1 MRKTH
6 CFFAEIFLAA
16 SLFLVSALAL
26 SGDPVPPGFPGSEAQ
41 ANPIPPTFFGMHINR
56 PATPWP
62 NVPFGSLRMLGNMTT
77 WFHLEGEGRG
87 RYDWH
92 NLDVWLN
99 AARSHGVDVMYTFSR
114 TPEWA
119 AADTHAQC
127 GPRRGEADCSPPKD
141 LEKNASCQGLLAGV
155 TTTDCQFKEF
165 VASLMDHVCTGTAPN
180 KSCRIVAFSCWNEPN
195 LDGFWVG
202 TYAQSARMCADMVK
216 IVKDQCRSCTTLTP
230 DISAATSG
238 DTKGNGDSR
247 SYDEWTKN
255 FLIAYKQ
262 YSNDYPDAGAFH
274 PYAARTWNIDPVPF
288 PETFAGSGCPGGGQS
303 PACPDTLLGKIA
315 TMRSLLDKG
324 GMAGKPLWATEGGWG
339 TNGGLSDPDAE
350 AAYVA
355 RWLILQA
362 SSGVARAYW
371 FMWDNGGDS
380 RGWGGMW
387 DGRNGTNKAGV
398 AYGQVYKWLVGAG
411 FTKPC
416 SGDHDVWTC
425 DISRPGGYQARIVW
439 NASKS
444 YDMRATS
451 SYTTGSDFS
460 QYRDL
465 EGGQSSINNGAVMIG
480 SKPILLEKAGNSPAE
495 HKAQHK

>member
-1 MRKTH
+1 MNKTH
-6 CFFAEIFLAA
+6 YFPAAFL
-16 SLFLVSALAL
+16 LLVAVLAL
-26 SGDPVPPGFPGSEAQ
+26 SGGATAPPDSQPSGA
-41 ANPIPPTFFGMHINR
+41 AVTPIPPTFFGMHINR
-56 PATPWP
+56 PDTPWP
-62 NVPFGSLRMLGNMTT
+62 QIPFGSLRMLGNMTT
-77 WFHLEGEGRG
+77 WFHLEGAGRG

-99 AARSHGVDVMYTFSR
+99 AARSHNVDVMYTFSR

-119 AADTHAQC
+119 AADTHAAC
-127 GPRRGEADCSPPKD
+127 GPRRGEADCSPPRE
-141 LEKNASCQGLLAGV
+141 LETNASCQGPLAGV

-202 TYAQSARMCADMVK
+202 TYAQSAKMCADMVK

-247 SYDEWTKN
+247 SYDEWTRN
-255 FLIAYKQ
+255 FLLAYKQ

-274 PYAARTWNIDPVPF
+274 PYAARTWNINPVPF
-288 PETFAGSGCPGGGQS
+288 PETFAGSGCPRGGGT
-303 PACPDTLLGKIA
+303 PECPDTLLGKIA

-339 TNGGLSDPDAE
+339 TNGELPDPDAQ

-371 FMWDNGGDS
+371 FMWDNGGDA

-387 DGRNGTNKAGV
+387 DGRKGINQAGV
-398 AYGQVYKWLVGAG
+398 AYGQVYNWLVGAS

-416 SGDHDVWTC
+416 SRDHDVWTC

-439 NASKS
+439 NAANS
-444 YDMRATS
+444 YDTQATS
-451 SYTTGSDFS
+451 KYAIGSDFS

-465 EGGQSSINNGAVMIG
+465 QGEKLPISNGAVMIG
-480 SKPILLEKAGNSPAE
+480 SKAILLEKAGTSPAE
-495 HKAQHK
+495 HKAQQR

>member
-1 MRKTH
+1 MHKLH
-6 CFFAEIFLAA
+6 FLLAFLLIVALLAVSGTAA
-16 SLFLVSALAL
+16 A
-26 SGDPVPPGFPGSEAQ
+26 PPDSQPAGAPPK
-41 ANPIPPTFFGMHINR
+41 PIPPTFFGMHINR
-56 PATPWP
+56 PNTPWP
-62 NVPFGSLRMLGNMTT
+62 EVPFGSLRMLGNMTT
-77 WFHLEGEGRG
+77 WFHLEGAGRG

-92 NLDVWLN
+92 NLDVWLD
-99 AARSHGVDVMYTFSR
+99 AARSHHVDIMYTFSR

-119 AADTHAQC
+119 AADTHAAC

-141 LEKNASCQGLLAGV
+141 LEVNATCQAPLAGV

-165 VASLMDHVCTGTAPN
+165 VTSLMDHVCTGKAPN

-202 TYAQSARMCADMVK
+202 RYAQSAKMCADMVK

-247 SYDEWTKN
+247 SYDEYMRQ
-255 FLIAYKQ
+255 FLLAYKQ

-274 PYAARTWNIDPVPF
+274 PYAARTWNINPVPF

-315 TMRSLLDKG
+315 TMRSLMDKG
-324 GMAGKPLWATEGGWG
+324 GMPGKPLWATEGGWG
-339 TNGGLSDPDAE
+339 TNGELPDPDVQ

-371 FMWDNGGDS
+371 FMWDNGGDA

-387 DGRNGTNKAGV
+387 DSRNGINKAGV
-398 AYGQVYKWLVGAG
+398 AYGQVYNWLVGAS

-416 SGDHDVWTC
+416 SGDHDVWAC

-439 NASKS
+439 NAAKS
-444 YDMRATS
+444 YDPQATS
-451 SYTTGSDFS
+451 KYPTGNDFS

-465 EGGQSSINNGAVMIG
+465 KGDKFPVSGGTVMIG
-480 SKPILLEKAGNSPAE
+480 TKPILLEKSNPSSTP
-495 HKAQHK
+495 HK

>member
-1 MRKTH
+1 MSKTL
-6 CFFAEIFLAA
+6 CFITAFL
-16 SLFLVSALAL
+16 LVVSACTL
-26 SGDPVPPGFPGSEAQ
+26 SGADATQPAS
-41 ANPIPPTFFGMHINR
+41 PIPPTFFGMHINR
-56 PATPWP
+56 PNTPWP
-62 NVPFGSLRMLGNMTT
+62 QVPFGSLRMLGNMTT
-77 WFHLEGEGRG
+77 WFHLEGAGRG

-92 NLDVWLN
+92 NLDVWLD
-99 AARSHGVDVMYTFSR
+99 AARSHHVDVMYTFSR
-114 TPEWA
+114 TPQWA
-119 AADTHAQC
+119 AANTNAAC

-141 LEKNASCQGLLAGV
+141 LEVNATCQSPLSGV

-165 VASLMDHVCTGTAPN
+165 VTSLVNHVCTGTAPN
-180 KSCRIVAFSCWNEPN
+180 KSCRMVAFSCWNEPN

-202 TYAQSARMCADMVK
+202 TYAQSAKMCADMVK

-255 FLIAYKQ
+255 FLAAYKQ
-262 YSNDYPDAGAFH
+262 LGVEYPDAGAFH
-274 PYAARTWNIDPVPF
+274 PYAARTWNLNPVPF
-288 PETFAGSGCPGGGQS
+288 PETFAGSACRANTPE
-303 PACPDTLLGKIA
+303 CPDTLLGKIA
-315 TMRSLLDKG
+315 TMRSILDRG

-339 TNGGLSDPDAE
+339 TNGELPDPDVQ

-371 FMWDNGGDS
+371 FMWDNGGDA

-387 DGRNGTNKAGV
+387 DGRNGINKAGV
-398 AYGQVYKWLVGAG
+398 AYGQAYNWLVGAS

-416 SGDHDVWTC
+416 SSDHDVWTC
-425 DISRPGGYQARIVW
+425 DISRPGGYRARVVW
-439 NASKS
+439 NAAKS
-444 YDMRATS
+444 YDPQVKSKYAT
-451 SYTTGSDFS
+451 GNDFS

-465 EGGQSSINNGAVMIG
+465 AGGKSSIGGGTVMIG
-480 SKPILLEKAGNSPAE
+480 TKAILLETPGPSSAPRK
-495 HKAQHK
+495 

>member
-1 MRKTH
+1 MNKIN
-6 CFFAEIFLAA
+6 CFIAAAVLILGVFSFAGAGVA
-16 SLFLVSALAL
+16 Q
-26 SGDPVPPGFPGSEAQ
+26 SGAQ
-41 ANPIPPTFFGMHINR
+41 SSGAPANPIPPTFFGMHINR
-56 PATPWP
+56 PNTPWP
-62 NVPFGSLRMLGNMTT
+62 DVHFGSLRMLGNMTT

-99 AARSHGVDVMYTFSR
+99 AARSHNVDVMYTFSR

-119 AADTHAQC
+119 AADKHAAC

-141 LEKNASCQGLLAGV
+141 LEANASCQGPLAGV
-155 TTTDCQFKEF
+155 TTTDCSFKEF
-165 VASLMDHVCTGTAPN
+165 VTSMMNHVCSGTAPN

-202 TYAQSARMCADMVK
+202 TYAQSAKMCADMVK
-216 IVKDQCRSCTTLTP
+216 VVKDQCRSCTTLTP

-247 SYDEWTKN
+247 SYDEYTRN

-262 YSNDYPDAGAFH
+262 LGVDYPDAGAFH
-274 PYAARTWNIDPVPF
+274 PYAARTWNINPVPF

-339 TNGGLSDPDAE
+339 TNGELPDPDVQ

-355 RWLILQA
+355 RWLVLQA

-371 FMWDNGGDS
+371 FMWDNGGDA

-387 DGRNGTNKAGV
+387 DGRNGINKAGI
-398 AYGQVYKWLVGAG
+398 AYGQIYNWLVGAS

-425 DISRPGGYQARIVW
+425 DLSRPGGYQARIVW
-439 NASKS
+439 NAASS
-444 YDMRATS
+444 YNTQALTK
-451 SYTTGSDFS
+451 YTTGSEFS

-465 EGGQSSINNGAVMIG
+465 NGGKFSIEGGSVMIG
-480 SKPILLEKAGNSPAE
+480 SKPLLLEKASALPAE
-495 HKAQHK
+495 HKRK

>member
-1 MRKTH
+1 MNKTH
-6 CFFAEIFLAA
+6 YFLAA
-16 SLFLVSALAL
+16 FLLLVAFLAVSGGATAPAD
-26 SGDPVPPGFPGSEAQ
+26 SQPSDA
-41 ANPIPPTFFGMHINR
+41 AAKAIPPTFFGMHINR
-56 PATPWP
+56 PGTPWP
-62 NVPFGSLRMLGNMTT
+62 QIPFGSLRMLGNLTT
-77 WFHLEGEGRG
+77 WFHLEGAGRN

-92 NLDVWLN
+92 NLDVWLDL
-99 AARSHGVDVMYTFSR
+99 ARSHGVDVMYTFSR
-114 TPEWA
+114 TPDWA
-119 AADTHAQC
+119 ASSSHENC
-127 GPRRGEADCSPPKD
+127 GPRRDSADCAPPAD
-141 LEKNASCQGLLAGV
+141 LMAMAPCQGPLAGV
-155 TTTDCQFKEF
+155 TSTDCQFKEF
-165 VASLMDHVCTGTAPN
+165 VSSLVGHVCTGSAPN

-202 TYAQSARMCADMVK
+202 TYAQSAKMCADMVK

-274 PYAARTWNIDPVPF
+274 PYAARTWNINPVPF
-288 PETFAGSGCPGGGQS
+288 PETFAGSGCPRGGGT
-303 PACPDTLLGKIA
+303 PECPDTLLGKIA

-339 TNGGLSDPDAE
+339 TNGELPDPDAQ

-371 FMWDNGGDS
+371 FMWDNGGDA

-387 DGRNGTNKAGV
+387 DGRNGMNKAGV
-398 AYGQVYKWLVGAG
+398 AYGQVYNWLVGAS
-411 FTKPC
+411 FTKSC

-439 NASKS
+439 NAANS
-444 YDMRATS
+444 YNTQATS
-451 SYTTGSDFS
+451 KYVIGGDFS

-465 EGGQSSINNGAVMIG
+465 QGAKVPIGNGAVMIG
-480 SKPILLEKAGNSPAE
+480 SKPILLEKAGTSPAE